1 MTEISIIKDGI
12 TINNYKSVGDN
23 SLTDDFIP
31 MIEKRPSS
39 MDSEA
44 LKVEFQDYSYPKFG
58 VEIERFQSHDN
69 CHFTAECEVSP
80 LIGFSLLTKG
90 QFSAKTSLYKN
101 QVFNWQTGSANLL
114 FRNGMGEMDMFF
126 QKEETVELVNFNIKL

>member
-101 QVFNWQTGSANLL
+101 QEFNWQTGSANLL
-114 FRNGMGEMDMFF
+114 LEMEWAKWTCFS
-126 QKEETVELVNFNIKL
+126 KKKKP

>member
-80 LIGFSLLTKG
+80 LIGFSLLPKANSLPRLLYIRIRNLIG
-90 QFSAKTSLYKN
+90 KPVLPISFLEMEWAKWICFSKK
-101 QVFNWQTGSANLL
+101 
-114 FRNGMGEMDMFF
+114 
-126 QKEETVELVNFNIKL
+126 KKP